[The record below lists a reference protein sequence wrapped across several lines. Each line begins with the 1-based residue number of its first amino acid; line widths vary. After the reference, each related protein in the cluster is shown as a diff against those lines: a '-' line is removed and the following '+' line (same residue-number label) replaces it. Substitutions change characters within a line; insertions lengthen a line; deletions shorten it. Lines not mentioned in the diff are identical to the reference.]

1 MGSSH
6 PAVSPFSVEHVTIAP
21 ISFDVEPARSCIHCG
36 MCLEACPT
44 YLLTRLETESPRG
57 RIHLMEELAA
67 GNVEATPALRTHL
80 DRCLACRA
88 CEAVCPSG
96 VGYGA
101 LIENARTAI
110 AAHDAPARPLP
121 ERLLRRTILSLLGDP
136 ARLEAASGVLAL
148 YERTRLRPLLHRLG
162 IVSRLP
168 RGLRRLEAMYPPLT
182 RPRYRA
188 PAAPV
193 HATTRAALLLGCVM
207 RVAYGDVHTATA
219 RVLTRL
225 GVEVVDAPEQVCCG
239 ALHAHSGERRD
250 AMALAR
256 RNIEAFERAGVDV
269 VVVDAAGCGA
279 HMKGYGELL
288 ADDAQWRERAAEFS
302 GRVRDVTEFLAALG
316 DGRALGS
323 LDMTVT
329 YQEPCHLAHAQR
341 IRTAPRA
348 LLSRVAGLELREMK
362 ESDVCCGSAGSYNLV
377 QPALADALLERKLDS
392 IVATGAEAVVSANP
406 GCMLQVSSGLVRR
419 GLAIPVLHVVEVLD
433 RAMAS

>member
-1 MGSSH
+1 MTTT
-6 PAVSPFSVEHVTIAP
+6 PIA
-21 ISFDVEPARSCIHCG
+21 FDVEPARSCIHCG

-67 GNVEATPALRTHL
+67 GNVDATPALRSHL

-110 AAHDAPARPLP
+110 ASYDAPHRPLAA
-121 ERLLRRTILSLLGDP
+121 RLLRRVLL
-136 ARLEAASGVLAL
+136 GVLADPGRLAAAAAVLGL
-148 YERTRLRPLLHRLG
+148 YERTGLRALLRRTG
-162 IVSRLP
+162 IAPRLP
-168 RGLRRLEAMYPPLT
+168 RGVRRLETLYPPLG

-188 PAAPV
+188 PAAPA
-193 HATTRAALLLGCVM
+193 HPTTRAGLLLGCVM

-225 GVEVVDAPEQVCCG
+225 GVEVVDAPAQVCCG
-239 ALHAHSGERRD
+239 ALHAHSGER
-250 AMALAR
+250 AGAIALAK
-256 RNIEAFERAGVDV
+256 RNIEAFEAAGVDV

-279 HMKGYGELL
+279 HMKGYGHLL
-288 ADDAQWRERAAEFS
+288 ADDARWRERAEDFS
-302 GRVRDVTEFLAALG
+302 ARVRDVTELLAALG
-316 DGRALGS
+316 DGRSFGRLE
-323 LDMTVT
+323 LTVT

-348 LLSRVAGLELREMK
+348 LLSRVEGLQLREMK
-362 ESDVCCGSAGSYNLV
+362 DSDVCCGSAGSYNLI
-377 QPALADALLERKLDS
+377 QPALAEALLERKLDD
-392 IVATGAEAVVSANP
+392 IAATGAEVVVSANP
-406 GCMLQVSSGLVRR
+406 GCMLQVSSGLARR
-419 GLAIPVLHVVEVLD
+419 GQKMPVLHVVEVLD